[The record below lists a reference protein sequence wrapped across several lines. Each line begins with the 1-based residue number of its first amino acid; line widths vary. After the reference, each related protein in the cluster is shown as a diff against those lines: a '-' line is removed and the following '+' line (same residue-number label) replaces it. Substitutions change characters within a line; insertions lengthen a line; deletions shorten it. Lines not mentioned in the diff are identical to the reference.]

1 MSTSSLL
8 TFVALSLGF
17 GLAFFLLGYVVRK
30 KVGERRIRNAEI
42 RAEEIIVASEREA
55 ERQRLEQSKEG
66 DRYLLRL
73 KKEFDEKQESR
84 KYELDDLDSRVRE
97 RERHLDDKFGLIQT
111 REKEVQKDE
120 DTLREEKEHYDKRKG
135 QLEGLISEENERLQR
150 VSGMGQEDA
159 KRQLMKRMETEVRVE
174 SSRMIKSVEEE
185 ARQIA
190 DKKAKNILA
199 LAMQR
204 CAAEFTMDSTVS
216 VIQLPS
222 EEMKGRIIG
231 KEGRNIRAFEQAT
244 GVDVVIDDTPG
255 AVVLSAFD
263 PVRREVAREA
273 SARLIEDGRI
283 HPSSIE
289 ETVGKVR
296 QQMDEA
302 IRQEGENALL
312 ELGLGDMHPEL
323 IHHLGRL
330 KYRTSYGQNSL
341 AHAKEVAALMNSIA
355 SEMGLDPLVA
365 KRAGLLHDIGK
376 AVTHEV
382 EGPHALIGGDLARRF
397 GESPEVIHA
406 IEAHHEDIEPKSSL
420 PILVQA
426 ADAMSGSRLGARRES
441 LDHYVRRLERLEKLA
456 LTIPGVERVFAIQA
470 GREVRVLV
478 NPNEVQDNQMPALA
492 REITKSVEENMNF
505 PGQIRV
511 TVIRE
516 TRTTE
521 FAKSK

>member
-273 SARLIEDGRI
+273 LARLIEDGRI

-296 QQMDEA
+296 PAVPDGAPTLYVEDVNCQGSLGVVPDVHFVVVASSPSPPTSVSRGVARDLNFVAGTHRKGNDKVGDFRVGNEAVAFACEFAACRIDQPLLQQ
-302 IRQEGENALL
+302 R
-312 ELGLGDMHPEL
+312 
-323 IHHLGRL
+323 
-330 KYRTSYGQNSL
+330 
-341 AHAKEVAALMNSIA
+341 
-355 SEMGLDPLVA
+355 
-365 KRAGLLHDIGK
+365 
-376 AVTHEV
+376 
-382 EGPHALIGGDLARRF
+382 
-397 GESPEVIHA
+397 
-406 IEAHHEDIEPKSSL
+406 
-420 PILVQA
+420 
-426 ADAMSGSRLGARRES
+426 ADANHGDEQRLVRHEAETPIAGEIGRRIEIGLYFRRRRASKKKPGSCKE
-441 LDHYVRRLERLEKLA
+441 
-456 LTIPGVERVFAIQA
+456 
-470 GREVRVLV
+470 
-478 NPNEVQDNQMPALA
+478 
-492 REITKSVEENMNF
+492 
-505 PGQIRV
+505 
-511 TVIRE
+511 
-516 TRTTE
+516 
-521 FAKSK
+521 